1 MTAGRYERSAYRA
14 QSDDERAEKARR
26 TGGEPI
32 LEFEGR
38 TPFAAYVR
46 PDVLLSLQ
54 EFRTKSASEPAF
66 LIGTQLME
74 LMFKLGHIEASRARD
89 QLDADDADAALRTLR
104 RLRLVQGLMVGSWEL
119 FGALSPAEYR
129 EFRDQLAG
137 GSGFQSSAYRQ
148 WEFVLGNKNAAMIR
162 PYEGDAGVYGDLVR
176 DLIGPS
182 LYDAALGLL
191 ARSGLA
197 VPADCLE
204 RDRAAPYR
212 PRAEV
217 EQAWRQ
223 VYEDPVRHHTLHLLA
238 EALVD
243 VAYEFGKWR
252 ATHLLVVE
260 RVLGGKPGTG
270 GTSGVDWLRRAAEH
284 RFFPELWSVRSAL

>member
-1 MTAGRYERSAYRA
+1 MTAGNYDRSAYRM
-14 QSDDERAEKARR
+14 QSDDERTERARA
-26 TGGEPI
+26 TGGQPI
-32 LEFEGR
+32 LEFDGS
-38 TPFAAYVR
+38 TPFAGYVH
-46 PDVLLSLQ
+46 PEVLLSLQ
-54 EFRTKSASEPAF
+54 EFRTKSAAEPAF

-74 LMFKLGHIEASRARD
+74 LMFKLGHVEATRARD
-89 QLDADDADAALRTLR
+89 QLDADDVDAALRTLR
-104 RLRLVQGLMVGSWEL
+104 RLRLVQGLMVASWEL

-137 GSGFQSSAYRQ
+137 GSGFQSSAYRR
-148 WEFVLGNKNAAMIR
+148 WEFVLGHKDAAMIR
-162 PYEGDAGVYGDLVR
+162 PYEGDARVHADLVR
-176 DLIGPS
+176 DLTGPS

-191 ARSGLA
+191 ARNGFA

-204 RDRAAPYR
+204 RDLAAPYR

-217 EQAWRQ
+217 EQVWRQ
-223 VYEDPVRHHTLHLLA
+223 VYEDPLRHHPLHRLA

-270 GTSGVDWLRRAAEH
+270 GTSGVQWLRRAAEH
-284 RFFPELWSVRSAL
+284 RFFPELWSVRSVL